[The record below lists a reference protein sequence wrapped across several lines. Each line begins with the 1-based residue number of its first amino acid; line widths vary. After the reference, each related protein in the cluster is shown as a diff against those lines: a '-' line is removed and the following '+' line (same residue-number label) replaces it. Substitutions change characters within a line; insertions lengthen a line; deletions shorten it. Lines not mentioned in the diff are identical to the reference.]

1 MTVYHITTNVAI
13 NFLKSI
19 DNNHKIGYNS
29 LKLTT
34 SVVKERG
41 ETMKIDT
48 KKVAV
53 ILAEQGL
60 TKTAFAE
67 RCGVSRQNISTILGR
82 GTCEPATAGKLAN
95 GLGVPVTEIVKEDT

>member
-19 DNNHKIGYNS
+19 DNNHKIGYNA
-29 LKLTT
+29 LTIT
-34 SVVKERG
+34 TIVVKERG

-48 KKVAV
+48 KKVTV

-60 TKTAFAE
+60 TKTALADM
-67 RCGVSRQNISTILGR
+67 CGISRQNISTILGR
-82 GTCEPATAGKLAN
+82 GTCEPATAGKLAR
-95 GLGVPVTEIVKEDT
+95 GLAVPVTEIMKED